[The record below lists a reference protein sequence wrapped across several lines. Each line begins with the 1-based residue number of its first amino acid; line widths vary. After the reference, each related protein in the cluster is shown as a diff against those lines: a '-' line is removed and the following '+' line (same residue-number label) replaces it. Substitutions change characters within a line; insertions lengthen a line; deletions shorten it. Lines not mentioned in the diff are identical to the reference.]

1 MEEYNKNWHTDEKDM
16 KTSGLNKFV
25 EGKTLKEKIIRLSKG
40 RREDLATFQD
50 YIEYATDLITQLLE
64 RLTPEPIQEQ
74 PKPVV
79 KKDNSAEIA
88 RLNRIIRDLREKIMN
103 LENLIKR
110 YHNDLDLLNE

>member
-50 YIEYATDLITQLLE
+50 YIE
-64 RLTPEPIQEQ
+64 
-74 PKPVV
+74 
-79 KKDNSAEIA
+79 
-88 RLNRIIRDLREKIMN
+88 
-103 LENLIKR
+103 
-110 YHNDLDLLNE
+110 